1 MSKDYYLSE
10 DDSMD
15 VTFIINKFN
24 LNFNKG
30 NVIKYLVR
38 AGKKDP
44 SKEIEDLEKAR
55 DYIDYEISRV
65 NSTHLK

>member
-10 DDSMD
+10 DGSVD
-15 VTFIINKFN
+15 VTYIINKFN

-65 NSTHLK
+65 NNTLLK

>member
-10 DDSMD
+10 DGSMD
-15 VTFIINKFN
+15 VTLIINKFN

-65 NSTHLK
+65 NGTHLK